1 MQSRSRRRTRRQ
13 SRRRTRRRLRR
24 QRGGRRTASGISG
37 CTLIPGLEAG
47 KVTKVFFKK
56 SDFEAEMA
64 ALSIAEE
71 ADPGHLFTVRGVPD
85 RVDIDAATMAL
96 CGAVHFNRNN
106 SSKYYVIHYDDAGVT
121 PSEMAP
127 ADRASLL
134 CPLVT
139 LFRHVCE
146 MNKRGYMHGDIT
158 PANIAFK
165 DGTFRLIDYGLMRR
179 HEGEKTDKL
188 DMWAIRGF
196 LIEFLR
202 NTSIDKSV
210 VVSIPLIWDGG
221 PGVAELIT
229 IVEAALD
236 VLCPK

>member
-1 MQSRSRRRTRRQ
+1 M
-13 SRRRTRRRLRR
+13 RRRTRRRRR
-24 QRGGRRTASGISG
+24 QNGGQRRVASGISG
-37 CTLIPGLEAG
+37 CALIPGLEAG

-64 ALSIAEE
+64 ALAISEE

-85 RVDIDAATMAL
+85 RVEIDATTMAL
-96 CGAVHFNRNN
+96 CGAAAHFNRNN
-106 SSKYYVIHYDDAGVT
+106 SSKYYVIHYDDAGIP
-121 PSEMAP
+121 PSEMAS
-127 ADRASLL
+127 ADRESLL

-165 DGTFRLIDYGLMRR
+165 DGTFRLIDYGQMRR
-179 HEGEKTDKL
+179 HTGNQTDKY
-188 DMWAIRGF
+188 DMWAIRNF
-196 LIEFLR
+196 LINFVR
-202 NTSIDKSV
+202 NMGIDKSV
-210 VVSIPLIWDGG
+210 LDSIPLIWDGG